1 MIHQKLIDSL
11 SGQFSQL
18 LAGRPDLPGQQELQ
32 SQVRSML
39 QGTFAKL
46 DLVTRDEFEAQQAVL
61 MRTRDKLEQLEQC
74 LAALEPSVENPAPAA
89 TDNDTQL

>member
-61 MRTRDKLEQLEQC
+61 MRTREKLEQLEQR
-74 LAALEPSVENPAPAA
+74 LAALEPSVENSAPAA

>member
-61 MRTRDKLEQLEQC
+61 MRTREKLEQLEQR
-74 LAALEPSVENPAPAA
+74 LAALEPSVEDPAPAA

>member
-61 MRTRDKLEQLEQC
+61 MRTRDKLEQLEQR

>member
-61 MRTRDKLEQLEQC
+61 MRTREKLEQLEQR

>member
-46 DLVTRDEFEAQQAVL
+46 DLVPRDEFEAQQAVL
-61 MRTRDKLEQLEQC
+61 MRTRDKLEQLEQR

>member
-46 DLVTRDEFEAQQAVL
+46 DLVTRDEFEAQQVVL
-61 MRTRDKLEQLEQC
+61 MRTRDKLEQLEQR
-74 LAALEPSVENPAPAA
+74 LAALEPSVENPTPAA